1 MAAIFFGVY
10 GGLANVAVTGIGAVN
25 TASSLI
31 SLETKINALDKAL
44 VIAEEAVG

>member
-1 MAAIFFGVY
+1 MTAIFFGVY

-25 TASSLI
+25 TALSLT

-44 VIAEEAVG
+44 VLVEEAVG

>member
-25 TASSLI
+25 TASSLTR
-31 SLETKINALDKAL
+31 LETEINALDKAL